1 VAAMDPAHERLSM
14 KTKLAFG
21 VGASAE
27 TIALFAVASWAMLY
41 YNQVLGV
48 PAYMV
53 GIALSISLVL
63 DGLTEPIVGSWS
75 DRTKSKLGRRH
86 PWMFAAPIPIALS
99 FYGIWNPPAAFN
111 HVEKAIW
118 CGVMIGLIRQVM
130 TFFHTPH
137 LALGGELSPNYI
149 ERSKVM
155 AYNSFFGW
163 AGGAGVTLLGLTF
176 FVPRS
181 AEYRNGLLNPEPW
194 QAFSL
199 TFAVAIATIIFIST
213 WFTKD
218 RIPYLP
224 QPAHDTPKFSAKEFF
239 GDVVKALTNR
249 NYVWLLVGYFFLS
262 LMLGLRENLRIYLYS
277 YYWELTTESI
287 RLFVIG
293 SFFGFLTAFLFAA
306 RLHGRFDK
314 KRTIIVSLLAY
325 SLIPVVPIA
334 MGMTGILTPASPG
347 LIWILIA
354 FAGLTYCAFSIL
366 AISTMSALA
375 DIADE
380 NELRHGVRQEGIL
393 YSTRALSAKMDQAI
407 GSLAAGSVI
416 SLIGLSGK
424 VKPGEVDSDVLH
436 NLALWDGPLGAV
448 PGVIAAFF
456 YARYRITKA
465 TYEETKQA
473 LALRR
478 ASLAAAPAE

>member
-1 VAAMDPAHERLSM
+1 M
-14 KTKLAFG
+14 
-21 VGASAE
+21 
-27 TIALFAVASWAMLY
+27 
-41 YNQVLGV
+41 
-48 PAYMV
+48 
-53 GIALSISLVL
+53 
-63 DGLTEPIVGSWS
+63 IV
-75 DRTKSKLGRRH
+75 
-86 PWMFAAPIPIALS
+86 
-99 FYGIWNPPAAFN
+99 
-111 HVEKAIW
+111 
-118 CGVMIGLIRQVM
+118 
-130 TFFHTPH
+130 
-137 LALGGELSPNYI
+137 
-149 ERSKVM
+149 
-155 AYNSFFGW
+155 
-163 AGGAGVTLLGLTF
+163 
-176 FVPRS
+176 
-181 AEYRNGLLNPEPW
+181 
-194 QAFSL
+194 
-199 TFAVAIATIIFIST
+199 TIIFIST

-224 QPAHDTPKFSAKEFF
+224 QPAHDAPKFSPKVFF
-239 GDVVKALTNR
+239 GDVLKALTNR

-277 YYWELTTESI
+277 YYWQLTTESM

-314 KRTIIVSLLAY
+314 KRTIIASLLAY
-325 SLIPVVPIA
+325 AIIPVIPIA
-334 MGMTGILTPASPG
+334 MGMTGVLHPGSPG

-380 NELRHGVRQEGIL
+380 NELKHGVRQEGIL

-416 SLIGLSGK
+416 SFIGLSGK

-436 NLALWDGPLGAV
+436 NLALWDGPVGAI
-448 PGVIAAFF
+448 PGIIAAFF

-465 TYEETKQA
+465 TYEDTKVA
-473 LALRR
+473 LAARR
-478 ASLAAAPAE
+478 LAAAPAE